1 MTALQFVGSRITK
14 WDTGTVDTGAHN
26 ASSGLFVLGG
36 PVRRLDGLDLRA
48 LQMQMTRGEE
58 VVSKGTGAACLGN
71 PLNAMAW
78 LAGELARRK
87 RPLRAGDV
95 VLSGALGPMVPVNPG
110 DAFETNIAGL
120 GTVSARFA

>member
-1 MTALQFVGSRITK
+1 
-14 WDTGTVDTGAHN
+14 
-26 ASSGLFVLGG
+26 
-36 PVRRLDGLDLRA
+36 
-48 LQMQMTRGEE
+48 
-58 VVSKGTGAACLGN
+58 
-71 PLNAMAW
+71 MAW

-110 DAFETNIAGL
+110 DAFEANIVGL